1 MNSTLSQILVI
12 DIETI
17 RSTATYI
24 ELSERMKKQWEKKAF
39 NLRNLDEITPD
50 EMYME
55 RAGIYAEFGQVIV
68 ISIGFYVYQEEEWH
82 FRVRSLSSDNEKQ
95 LLEEFIEVLGK
106 FNPKTTY
113 LCGHNGKE
121 FDFPYV
127 SRRLLVNGLPL
138 PELLD
143 TAGKKPWEVNHIDTM
158 ELWKFGDR
166 KNYTSLDL
174 LAALFEI
181 PSSKS
186 DIDGSQVSQ
195 VYYEENDSKGV
206 GLERIA
212 EYCARDVVV
221 TAQLL
226 LKLKGQPL
234 INEKNIHIVE

>member
-1 MNSTLSQILVI
+1 MNYSLSEILVI

-17 RSTATYI
+17 RSTASYDD
-24 ELSERMKKQWEKKAF
+24 LSERLQKQWDKKAF
-39 NLRNLDEITPD
+39 TLRNPDEITTD
-50 EMYME
+50 EMYHE
-55 RAGIYAEFGQVIV
+55 RAGIYAEFGQIIV
-68 ISIGFYVYQEEEWH
+68 VAIGFYVYQKEDWH
-82 FRVRSLSSDNEKQ
+82 FRVRSISSNNEKE
-95 LLEEFIEVLGK
+95 LLEKFIEVLSK

-121 FDFPYV
+121 FDFPYL
-127 SRRLLVNGLPL
+127 SRRLLVNSLQL

-143 TAGKKPWEVNHIDTM
+143 TATKKPWEVNHIDTM

-174 LAALFEI
+174 LAAIFEI

-195 VYYEENDSKGV
+195 VFYEENENGE

-212 EYCARDVVV
+212 EYCARDVIV

-226 LKLKGQPL
+226 LRLKGQPL

>member
-1 MNSTLSQILVI
+1 MDTNLSQILVV

-17 RSTATYI
+17 RSTSTYN
-24 ELSERMKKQWEKKAF
+24 ELSERMQKQWEKKAF

-55 RAGIYAEFGQVIV
+55 RAGIYAEFGQIV
-68 ISIGFYVYQEEEWH
+68 VVAIGFYVYQEEAWH
-82 FRVRSLSSDNEKQ
+82 FRVRAISSDNEKE
-95 LLEEFIEVLGK
+95 LLEKFIEVLSK
-106 FNPKTTY
+106 FDPKTTY

-121 FDFPYV
+121 FDFPYL
-127 SRRLLVNGLPL
+127 SRRLLVNGLQL

-143 TAGKKPWEVNHIDTM
+143 TASKKPWEVNHIDTM

-195 VYYEENDSKGV
+195 VYYEENEPIGI

-234 INEKNIHIVE
+234 IHEKNIHIVE

>member
-1 MNSTLSQILVI
+1 MNPKLTQILVI

-17 RSTATYI
+17 RCTATYN
-24 ELSERMKKQWEKKAF
+24 ELTERLQKQWEKKAF
-39 NLRNLDEITPD
+39 LLTKSEDITPD
-50 EMYME
+50 ELYME
-55 RAGIYAEFGQVIV
+55 RAGIYSEFGQVIAIAV
-68 ISIGFYVYQEEEWH
+68 GFYVKQEEELH
-82 FRVRSLSSDNEKQ
+82 FRVRSLSNDNEKE
-95 LLEEFIEVLGK
+95 LLQEFVDLLNK
-106 FNPKTTY
+106 FDQTNTF

-121 FDFPYV
+121 FDFPYL
-127 SRRLLVNGLPL
+127 SRRMLVNGIQLPVI
-138 PELLD
+138 LD
-143 TAGKKPWEVNHIDTM
+143 LGSKKPWEVNHIDTM

-174 LAALFEI
+174 LAAIFDI

-195 VYYEENDSKGV
+195 VYYDGN

-226 LKLKGQPL
+226 LKLKGLNL
-234 INEKNIHIVE
+234 IEEQNIHFVN

>member
-1 MNSTLSQILVI
+1 M
-12 DIETI
+12 
-17 RSTATYI
+17 
-24 ELSERMKKQWEKKAF
+24 
-39 NLRNLDEITPD
+39 
-50 EMYME
+50 
-55 RAGIYAEFGQVIV
+55 
-68 ISIGFYVYQEEEWH
+68 
-82 FRVRSLSSDNEKQ
+82 
-95 LLEEFIEVLGK
+95 
-106 FNPKTTY
+106 
-113 LCGHNGKE
+113 
-121 FDFPYV
+121 
-127 SRRLLVNGLPL
+127 VNGLQL

-143 TAGKKPWEVNHIDTM
+143 TASKKPWEVNHIDTM

-195 VYYEENDSKGV
+195 VYYEENDPIGI

-234 INEKNIHIVE
+234 IHEKNIHIVE

>member
-1 MNSTLSQILVI
+1 MNPKLTQILVI

-17 RSTATYI
+17 RCTATYN
-24 ELSERMKKQWEKKAF
+24 ELTERLQKQWEKKAF
-39 NLRNLDEITPD
+39 LLTKSEDITPD
-50 EMYME
+50 ELYME
-55 RAGIYAEFGQVIV
+55 RAGIYSEFGQVIAIAV
-68 ISIGFYVYQEEEWH
+68 GFYVKQEDELH
-82 FRVRSLSSDNEKQ
+82 FRVRSLSNDNEKE
-95 LLEEFIEVLGK
+95 LLQEFVDLLNK
-106 FNPKTTY
+106 FDQTNTF

-121 FDFPYV
+121 FDFPYL
-127 SRRLLVNGLPL
+127 SRRMLVNGIQLPVI
-138 PELLD
+138 LD
-143 TAGKKPWEVNHIDTM
+143 LGSKKPWEVNHIDTM

-174 LAALFEI
+174 LAAIFDI

-195 VYYEENDSKGV
+195 VYYDGN

-226 LKLKGQPL
+226 LKLKGLNL
-234 INEKNIHIVE
+234 IEEQNIHFVN

>member
-1 MNSTLSQILVI
+1 MNPNLSQILVI

-17 RSTATYI
+17 RSTSTYD
-24 ELSERMKKQWEKKAF
+24 ELTERMQKQWDKKAF
-39 NLRNLDEITPD
+39 SLNNPDSITPD
-50 EMYME
+50 EMYRE
-55 RAGIYAEFGQVIV
+55 RAGIYAEFGQIIV
-68 ISIGFYVYQEEEWH
+68 IAIGYYVNQDNEWH
-82 FRVRSLSSDNEKQ
+82 FRVRALSNDDEKK
-95 LLEEFIEVLGK
+95 LLEEFIEVISK
-106 FNPKTTY
+106 FKPNNTY

-121 FDFPYV
+121 FDFPYL

-138 PELLD
+138 PELFD
-143 TAGKKPWEVNHIDTM
+143 TAGKKPWEVNHLDTM

-174 LAALFEI
+174 LAAIFEI

-195 VYYEENDSKGV
+195 VYYEENEPSGA
-206 GLERIA
+206 GLERIT
-212 EYCARDVVV
+212 EYCARDVIV

>member
-1 MNSTLSQILVI
+1 MNPKLTQILVI

-17 RSTATYI
+17 RCTATYN
-24 ELSERMKKQWEKKAF
+24 ELPERLQKQWEKKAF
-39 NLRNLDEITPD
+39 MLSKSEDITPD
-50 EMYME
+50 ELYIE
-55 RAGIYAEFGQVIV
+55 RAGIYSEFGQVIAIAV
-68 ISIGFYVYQEEEWH
+68 GFYVKQEEELH
-82 FRVRSLSSDNEKQ
+82 FRVRSLSNDNEKE
-95 LLEEFIEVLGK
+95 LLQEFVDLLNK
-106 FNPKTTY
+106 FDQTNTF

-121 FDFPYV
+121 FDFPYL
-127 SRRLLVNGLPL
+127 SRRMLVNGIQLPVI
-138 PELLD
+138 LD
-143 TAGKKPWEVNHIDTM
+143 LGSKKPWEVNHIDTM

-174 LAALFEI
+174 LAAIFDI

-195 VYYEENDSKGV
+195 VYYEGN

-226 LKLKGQPL
+226 LKLKGLNL
-234 INEKNIHIVE
+234 IEDQNIHFVT

>member
-1 MNSTLSQILVI
+1 MNPNLSQILVI

-17 RSTATYI
+17 RCTSTYN
-24 ELSERMKKQWEKKAF
+24 ELPEMMQKQWEKKAF
-39 NLRNLDEITPD
+39 TLRNQDEITPD
-50 EMYME
+50 EMYLE

-68 ISIGFYVYQEEEWH
+68 IAIGFYVYQEEEWH
-82 FRVRSLSSDNEKQ
+82 FRVRSISNDTEKI
-95 LLEEFIEVLGK
+95 LLEEFVEVISK
-106 FNPKTTY
+106 FKASNTY

-121 FDFPYV
+121 FDFPYL
-127 SRRLLVNGLPL
+127 SRRLLVNGLLL

-174 LAALFEI
+174 LAAIFDI

-195 VYYEENDSKGV
+195 VYYEEKD
-206 GLERIA
+206 LDRIA

-234 INEKNIHIVE
+234 INEKNIHIVD

>member
-1 MNSTLSQILVI
+1 MNPTLSQILII

-17 RSTATYI
+17 RLTATYN
-24 ELSERMKKQWEKKAF
+24 ELPERMQKQWEKKAF
-39 NLRNLDEITPD
+39 NLRKPDEITPD

-68 ISIGFYVYQEEEWH
+68 IAIGFYIYQNEEWH
-82 FRVRSLSSDNEKQ
+82 FRVRSISSDNEKE
-95 LLEEFIEVLGK
+95 LLEKFMGILSK
-106 FNPKTTY
+106 FNSKTTY

-121 FDFPYV
+121 FDFPYI
-127 SRRLLVNGLPL
+127 SRRLLVNGLQL
-138 PELLD
+138 PKLLD

-174 LAALFEI
+174 LAAIFEI

-195 VYYEENDSKGV
+195 VFYEENENGE

-212 EYCARDVVV
+212 EYCARDVIV

-234 INEKNIHIVE
+234 IDEKNIHIVE

>member
-1 MNSTLSQILVI
+1 MNPNLSQILVI

-17 RSTATYI
+17 RSTATYN
-24 ELSERMKKQWEKKAF
+24 ELSERMQKQWEKKAF
-39 NLRNLDEITPD
+39 TLRNQDEITPD
-50 EMYME
+50 EMYLE
-55 RAGIYAEFGQVIV
+55 RAGIYSEFGQVIV
-68 ISIGFYVYQEEEWH
+68 IAIGFYVYQEEEWH
-82 FRVRSLSSDNEKQ
+82 FRVRSISNDTERL
-95 LLEEFIEVLGK
+95 LLEEFVEVISK
-106 FNPKTTY
+106 FKASNTY

-121 FDFPYV
+121 FDFPYL
-127 SRRLLVNGLPL
+127 SRRLLVNGLLL

-174 LAALFEI
+174 LAAIFNI

-195 VYYEENDSKGV
+195 VYYEENKPIGI

-212 EYCARDVVV
+212 AYCARDVIV